1 MDVLLLGALAVVL
14 IAITV
19 WIVMWPSRA
28 PDAATASATSG
39 DAAELTPQGDSFE
52 DQYTSATADLSAGAV
67 ATTLAEEAQEEA
79 AWTSADASETPLE
92 PSSTAVQ
99 QEAAALL
106 PTAAASWPPP
116 TPAAADQLRRLRPR
130 PERASAP
137 GPTGAK
143 LGLGAAALLT
153 LGGAIGGAWLYA
165 RWQKER
171 NKPTS
176 RIKRRL
182 VR

>member
-39 DAAELTPQGDSFE
+39 DAAEITPQGDSFE

-67 ATTLAEEAQEEA
+67 ATTFAEEAQEEA
-79 AWTSADASETPLE
+79 AWTLAERSESALE
-92 PSSTAVQ
+92 PSSTAVEA
-99 QEAAALL
+99 EAAALQ
-106 PTAAASWPPP
+106 PTATAPWPPP
-116 TPAAADQLRRLRPR
+116 PPARRDQPQAVRQRREP
-130 PERASAP
+130 AP
-137 GPTGAK
+137 GRTQTGAK
-143 LGLGAAALLT
+143 VGLGAAALLT
-153 LGGAIGGAWLYA
+153 LGGAIGGAWLYS

-171 NKPTS
+171 NKPS
-176 RIKRRL
+176 NRIKRRL
-182 VR
+182 FR